1 MAVPMRIS
9 LGIKKSLSLFV
20 CLGILA
26 CTCYGSAADDDLLRG
41 LLWKDFLSLGS
52 RRPKIAVVLGG
63 GGARGLSHIGVLKIL
78 KEKNIPVD
86 IIVGTSA
93 GALVGGLYA
102 AGIDIG
108 ELERIGVTT
117 GWNNLSNLSK
127 FRMLGLVTRESL
139 LSTQKLEKYIQDRI
153 GRKRFSDLNIPFAC
167 VACDIKTGERIV
179 FKEGE
184 LAFAMRASAT
194 IPGVFEPAEYRHR
207 YLVDGGV
214 VDNMPVDIARI
225 MGADFIIAVY
235 PKAENSSFE
244 VSSVFT
250 TLVQVINI
258 QGKLLAES
266 QIKDADYVII
276 PNVRDVNIVE
286 LNRSEECIEAGI
298 VAGRQTA
305 AALQDKIL
313 EKYIKDIAEKR

>member
-1 MAVPMRIS
+1 MAVPMKFS
-9 LGIKKSLSLFV
+9 VTLKKSLSFFI
-20 CLGILA
+20 CFFIL
-26 CTCYGSAADDDLLRG
+26 TCSCRAAAPEDALLRG
-41 LLWKDFLSLGS
+41 LLWKDFLSLGG

-63 GGARGLSHIGVLKIL
+63 GGARGLSHIGVLKTL

-102 AGIDIG
+102 AGIDIA
-108 ELERIGVTT
+108 ELERIGVNT
-117 GWNNLSNLSK
+117 GWNKLSNLSR

-139 LSTQKLEKYIQDRI
+139 LSTKKLENYLQDKI
-153 GRKRFSDLNIPFAC
+153 GRKRFTDLKIPFAC
-167 VACDIKTGERIV
+167 IACDIKTGERIV

-194 IPGVFEPAEYRHR
+194 IPGVFEAAEYRHR

-214 VDNMPVDIARI
+214 VDNLPVDIARL

-235 PKAENSSFE
+235 PKADNSSFE

-258 QGKLLAES
+258 QGKLIAES
-266 QIKDADYVII
+266 QIKDADFVII
-276 PNVRDVNIVE
+276 PEVRDVNTID
-286 LNRSEECIEAGI
+286 LNRSEECIEAGTA
-298 VAGRQTA
+298 AGRQTA

-313 EKYIKDIAEKR
+313 EKYIKLIAEKR